1 MIDNFL
7 LGFAIIW
14 SWKSILCII
23 CGSCFGLIMGTIPGL
38 TATMACALLLPFTF
52 DMEFVP
58 AIMLL
63 VGAYKGG
70 IFGGSIT
77 AILLNTPGTPASAAT
92 TLDGFTMT
100 KQGKG
105 VKALKMAKYSSIL
118 GDIGSDIVLIAV
130 AAPLASIA
138 LKFGPPEITMLIL
151 FSLTII
157 ASVSGK
163 SMIKGLISAALGL
176 LVATVG
182 LDPIMT
188 TRRFCFGLVDLDGGL
203 TLIPVLIGLFALSE
217 VFLQLGRKG
226 QGEKDRFV
234 IVHSKAKEDNRVSW
248 QEFRACLRTII
259 RGTAIGTGIGII
271 PGIGTGIAS
280 FISYGRAKRASKN
293 PEDFGRGSLEGI
305 AASESGN
312 SAVVG
317 ATFIPMLTLGIPGD
331 IVVAVIMGAFLIQGF
346 IPGPLLFAK
355 HADMMYAIFIGFFI
369 CDIVYF
375 ILGTLFMRYAAYLSK
390 VPRDTLF
397 PIVFLFCIVGSYAI
411 SNSLFDVGIV
421 VFFGAL
427 GYYMQRFG
435 FAVAPFLIAFL
446 LAPIGETAARQALL
460 ISVGSLS
467 IFFTKPISLIF
478 FIVTVLSVAGI
489 IYSHLRKE
497 KRGMV
502 GESP

>member
-1 MIDNFL
+1 MIDNLL
-7 LGFAIIW
+7 LGLTIVW
-14 SWKSILCII
+14 SWQSILCIV
-23 CGSCFGLIMGTIPGL
+23 CGSVFGLVMGTIPGL

-63 VGAYKGG
+63 IGAYKGG

-92 TLDGFTMT
+92 TLDGYALT

-138 LKFGPPEITMLIL
+138 LKFGPPEITMLIF

-188 TRRFCFGLVDLDGGL
+188 TRRFCFDLVELDGGL
-203 TLIPVLIGLFALSE
+203 SLIPVLIGLFALSE

-226 QGEKDRFV
+226 KGGEDRFA
-234 IVHSKAKEDNRVSW
+234 IVHSKKREDNRVSW
-248 QEFRACLRTII
+248 KEFRPCIRTIL

-280 FISYGRAKRASKN
+280 FISYGRAKRTSKN

-312 SAVVG
+312 SSVVG

-331 IVVAVIMGAFLIQGF
+331 LVAAVIMGAFMIQGF
-346 IPGPLLFAK
+346 IPGPLLFVE
-355 HADMMYAIFIGFFI
+355 HADIMYAIFIGFFI

-375 ILGTLFMRYAAYLSK
+375 VIGSIFMKYAAYLSK
-390 VPRDTLF
+390 VPRDILF
-397 PIVFLFCIVGSYAI
+397 PIVFLFCVVGSYAI

-421 VFFGAL
+421 IVFGVV
-427 GYYMQRFG
+427 GYYMQKFG

-460 ISVGSLS
+460 ISSGSLS
-467 IFFTKPISLIF
+467 IFFTKPISLVF
-478 FIVTVLSVAGI
+478 FIATLLSIASLL
-489 IYSHLRKE
+489 YSHFRRKKSVIE
-497 KRGMV
+497 QV
-502 GESP
+502 

>member
-1 MIDNFL
+1 MIDNLVSGFSIILSWQSL
-7 LGFAIIW
+7 LAIA
-14 SWKSILCII
+14 
-23 CGSCFGLIMGTIPGL
+23 CGSLFGLIMGSIPGL
-38 TATMACALLLPFTF
+38 TATMACVLLLPFTF
-52 DMEFVP
+52 ELDFVP
-58 AIMLL
+58 SIMLL

-70 IFGGSIT
+70 IFGGSIA

-92 TLDGFTMT
+92 TWDGFALT

-118 GDIGSDIVLIAV
+118 GDIGSDIVLIAI

-163 SMIKGLISAALGL
+163 SMIKGLISATLGL

-188 TRRFCFGLVDLDGGL
+188 TRRFCFGLVELDSGL
-203 TLIPVLIGLFALSE
+203 TLIPVLIGLFAMSE
-217 VFLQLGRKG
+217 VIFQLGRKAK
-226 QGEKDRFV
+226 GEKDRFSM
-234 IVHSKAKEDNRVSW
+234 IHSKDPADSRVSW
-248 QEFRACLRTII
+248 KEFRPCLRTII

-280 FISYGRAKRASKN
+280 FISYGRAKRASKK
-293 PEDFGRGSLEGI
+293 PEDFGKGSLEGI

-312 SAVVG
+312 SSVVG

-331 IVVAVIMGAFLIQGF
+331 IVAAVIMGAFLIQGF
-346 IPGPLLFAK
+346 IPGPMLFAK
-355 HADMMYAIFIGFFI
+355 HADMMYAIFYGFFI

-375 ILGTLFMRYAAYLSK
+375 IIGSIFMRYAAFLSK

-397 PIVFLFCIVGSYAI
+397 PIVFLFCVVGSYAI
-411 SNSLFDVGIV
+411 SNSLFDVGLVII
-421 VFFGAL
+421 FGVL
-427 GYYMQRFG
+427 GYYMQKFG

-460 ISVGSLS
+460 ISAGSLS
-467 IFFTKPISLIF
+467 IFFTKPISLGF
-478 FIVTVLSVAGI
+478 FVITVLSVVGI
-489 IYSHLRKE
+489 LYSHFRKR
-497 KRGMV
+497 KAMFAG
-502 GESP
+502 

>member
-1 MIDNFL
+1 MIENFL
-7 LGFAIIW
+7 LGFSIIW
-14 SWKSILCII
+14 SWQNLLAIT
-23 CGSCFGLIMGTIPGL
+23 CGSCFGLIMGSIPGL

-52 DMEFVP
+52 ELDFVP
-58 AIMLL
+58 SILLL

-92 TLDGFTMT
+92 TFDGFSMT

-105 VKALKMAKYSSIL
+105 VKALKMAKYASIL
-118 GDIGSDIVLIAV
+118 GDTGSDIVLIAV

-138 LKFGPPEITMLIL
+138 LKFGPPEITMLIF

-163 SMIKGLISAALGL
+163 SMIKGLISAAFGL

-188 TRRFCFGLVDLDGGL
+188 TRRFCFGVVDLDSGL
-203 TLIPVLIGLFALSE
+203 SLIPVLIGLFAMSE
-217 VFLQLGRKG
+217 VFLQLGRKTIR
-226 QGEKDRFV
+226 EEDRFT
-234 IVHSKAKEDNRVSW
+234 IVHSKDPADNRVSW
-248 QEFRACLRTII
+248 AEFRPCLRTIL

-271 PGIGTGIAS
+271 PGIGVGIAA
-280 FISYGRAKRASKN
+280 FISYGRAKRASKH
-293 PEDFGRGSLEGI
+293 PEEFGKGSLEGI

-331 IVVAVIMGAFLIQGF
+331 LVAAVIMGAFLIQGF
-346 IPGPLLFAK
+346 IPGPMLFSK
-355 HADMMYAIFIGFFI
+355 HADIMYAIFIGFFI
-369 CDIVYF
+369 CDIIYF
-375 ILGTLFMRYAAYLSK
+375 IIGSIFMRYAAYLSK

-397 PIVFLFCIVGSYAI
+397 PVVFLFCIVGSYAI
-411 SNSLFDVGIV
+411 SNSLFDVGVV
-421 VFFGAL
+421 VFFGVM
-427 GYYMQRFG
+427 GYYMQKFG

-467 IFFTKPISLIF
+467 IFFTKPISLAF
-478 FIVTVLSVAGI
+478 FIMTVLSVAGI
-489 IYSHLRKE
+489 LYGHFR
-497 KRGMV
+497 RGKQMI
-502 GESP
+502 GLGT

>member
-1 MIDNFL
+1 MIDHLL
-7 LGFAIIW
+7 LGLAIIL
-14 SWKSILCII
+14 SWQSLLAIV
-23 CGSCFGLIMGTIPGL
+23 CGSLFGLIMGSIPGL

-52 DMEFVP
+52 ELDFVP
-58 AIMLL
+58 SIMLL

-70 IFGGSIT
+70 IFGGSIA

-92 TLDGFTMT
+92 TLDGFAMT

-105 VKALKMAKYSSIL
+105 VKALRMAKYSSIL
-118 GDIGSDIVLIAV
+118 GDIGSDIVLIAI

-188 TRRFCFGLVDLDGGL
+188 TRRFCFGLVELDGGL
-203 TLIPVLIGLFALSE
+203 TLIPVLIGLFAMSE
-217 VFLQLGRKG
+217 VLLQLGHKTKS
-226 QGEKDRFV
+226 EEDRFTM
-234 IVHSKAKEDNRVSW
+234 IHSKDPADNRVSW
-248 QEFRACLRTII
+248 EEFRPCLRTIL

-280 FISYGRAKRASKN
+280 FISYGRAKRASKK
-293 PEDFGRGSLEGI
+293 PEAFGKGSLEGI

-331 IVVAVIMGAFLIQGF
+331 IVAAVIMGAFLIQGF
-346 IPGPLLFAK
+346 IPGPMLFAK
-355 HADMMYAIFIGFFI
+355 HADMMYAIFVGFFI

-375 ILGTLFMRYAAYLSK
+375 IIGSIFMKYAAYLSK

-397 PIVFLFCIVGSYAI
+397 PIVFLLCVVGSYAI
-411 SNSLFDVGIV
+411 SNSIFDVGLVIV
-421 VFFGAL
+421 FGVL
-427 GYYMQRFG
+427 GYYMQKFG

-467 IFFTKPISLIF
+467 IFFTKPISLGF
-478 FIVTVLSVAGI
+478 FIITVLSVVGI
-489 IYSHLRKE
+489 FYSHFHKKNKMLKLS
-497 KRGMV
+497 G
-502 GESP
+502 

>member
-1 MIDNFL
+1 
-7 LGFAIIW
+7 
-14 SWKSILCII
+14 
-23 CGSCFGLIMGTIPGL
+23 
-38 TATMACALLLPFTF
+38 
-52 DMEFVP
+52 
-58 AIMLL
+58 
-63 VGAYKGG
+63 
-70 IFGGSIT
+70 
-77 AILLNTPGTPASAAT
+77 
-92 TLDGFTMT
+92 
-100 KQGKG
+100 
-105 VKALKMAKYSSIL
+105 
-118 GDIGSDIVLIAV
+118 
-130 AAPLASIA
+130 
-138 LKFGPPEITMLIL
+138 
-151 FSLTII
+151 
-157 ASVSGK
+157 
-163 SMIKGLISAALGL
+163 
-176 LVATVG
+176 
-182 LDPIMT
+182 
-188 TRRFCFGLVDLDGGL
+188 L

-226 QGEKDRFV
+226 KGEEDRFA
-234 IVHSKAKEDNRVSW
+234 IVHSKAAEDNRVSW
-248 QEFRACLRTII
+248 KEFRACLRTIA

-280 FISYGRAKRASKN
+280 FISYGRARRASKN
-293 PEDFGRGSLEGI
+293 PAGFGRGSLEGI

-331 IVVAVIMGAFLIQGF
+331 IVAAVIMGAFLIQGF

-375 ILGTLFMRYAAYLSK
+375 ILGSLFMRYAAYLSK

-427 GYYMQRFG
+427 GYYMQKFG

-467 IFFTKPISLIF
+467 IFFTKPISLLF
-478 FIVTVLSVAGI
+478 FVLTVVSILGI
-489 IYSHLRKE
+489 LYSHFKRE
-497 KRGMV
+497 KSVM
-502 GESP
+502 E